1 MKIIMC
7 MQSPGKKAIELNS
20 TTAKDVQQE
29 RGFDPV
35 FFSQGL
41 KSSLQLS
48 NKKKFKIHVTK
59 VKKQASFWKEN
70 LKAWPSRR

>member
-1 MKIIMC
+1 MIPQILHENYNVYAK
-7 MQSPGKKAIELNS
+7 PWKKAIELKS

-29 RGFDPV
+29 WGFDPV

-59 VKKQASFWKEN
+59 VKKQASF
-70 LKAWPSRR
+70 

>member
-1 MKIIMC
+1 MIPQILHENYNVYAK
-7 MQSPGKKAIELNS
+7 PWKKAIELKS

-48 NKKKFKIHVTK
+48 NKK
-59 VKKQASFWKEN
+59 
-70 LKAWPSRR
+70 